1 MTLDQQREY
10 LKSNGWETVCE
21 LTEPREIYSD
31 PFMQHVRD
39 KLGLLDL
46 AKKCI
51 GDRWPVFC
59 GIYYEAQESI
69 SHHDDTSDM
78 YWWGQHNFLPF
89 SVEWDCGIKAISVI
103 FSSDATERFAGVY
116 IMKLK
121 DWQKNLEEWRK
132 RL

>member
-1 MTLDQQREY
+1 MTIDQQREY

-51 GDRWPVFC
+51 GDWWPVFY
-59 GIYYEAQESI
+59 GMYYEAQESI
-69 SHHDDTSDM
+69 SAREDTSDI
-78 YWWGQHNFLPF
+78 YWWSQRNFLPF
-89 SVEWDCGIKAISVI
+89 STEWDCGLKAISVI
-103 FSSDATERFAGVY
+103 FSSDATERFTGVY
-116 IMKLK
+116 LIKLK
-121 DWQKNLEEWRK
+121 DRQKDLEEWEK